1 MNQDTI
7 AVGYTI
13 PCGLDWEERGEPV
26 PLSIKY
32 GDCVC
37 VIERENPNALLL
49 AKGSISANTG
59 RYVKNDIPIVLPE
72 GFQGRFCVF
81 CELGGDT
88 LCVFVMADDLQTCAL
103 YGWDTTDCYGYGQ
116 LPEPLPANAHLDR
129 VVILDETNIELT
141 YYIDQVAYTITV
153 QL

>member
-1 MNQDTI
+1 MNPDIIT
-7 AVGYTI
+7 VGYTI
-13 PCGLDWEERGEPV
+13 PGGLDWEERGDPV

-37 VIERENPNALLL
+37 VIERENPTTLLL

-59 RYVKNDIPIVLPE
+59 SYVENDIPIVLPE

-88 LCVFVMADDLQTCAL
+88 LCVFVIADDLQTCAL
-103 YGWDTTDCYGYGQ
+103 YGWDTTDCYGYGHM
-116 LPEPLPANAHLDR
+116 PDPLPANSHLDR
-129 VVILDETNIELT
+129 VVILDDTNIEMT